1 MAKPRQPCGLAG
13 FGSSCLRGLG
23 LPSLHG
29 LVVGVGGGTPVV
41 DDRLLACLAL
51 GAQLASGGLG
61 LFAPDC
67 LLVDPHRLFL
77 S

>member
-13 FGSSCLRGLG
+13 FGSSCLRSF
-23 LPSLHG
+23 PPPHG
-29 LVVGVGGGTPVV
+29 LVVGAGGGAPVV

-51 GAQLASGGLG
+51 GAQLASGGLD